1 MKTVSGLGF
10 TGHSVLPSIQ
20 ELPENTGNVEYVG
33 EVGGVRGEEMRETR
47 KQGRACPRVTVHSFS
62 ARRKGHGPTRLRV
75 RSRKGLSGGT
85 LL

>member
-33 EVGGVRGEEMRETR
+33 EVEYGE
-47 KQGRACPRVTVHSFS
+47 
-62 ARRKGHGPTRLRV
+62 RR
-75 RSRKGLSGGT
+75 
-85 LL
+85 